1 MNRIHPV
8 PLTAGLSCKANRSL
22 IHLQLQLIEGGKSGD
37 CHRNGRPCATVLLPI
52 DKLCDQSVNAHSK
65 VTFLQA
71 LNERQRAAFSIAF
84 MQIGVS

>member
-22 IHLQLQLIEGGKSGD
+22 IHLQLQQIEGGKSED

-52 DKLCDQSVNAHSK
+52 DKLCDQSVNTHSK

-71 LNERQRAAFSIAF
+71 FDERQRAAFTSYVT
-84 MQIGVS
+84 QIGVF